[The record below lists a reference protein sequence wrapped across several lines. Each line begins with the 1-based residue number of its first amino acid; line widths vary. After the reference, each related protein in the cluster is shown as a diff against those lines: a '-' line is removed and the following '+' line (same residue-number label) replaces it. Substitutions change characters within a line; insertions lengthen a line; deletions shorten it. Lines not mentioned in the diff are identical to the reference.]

1 MKKFVYKARDK
12 SGLVVTGQVE
22 AVDENAAAKLVRE
35 RGLILVSLR
44 STSFSIDAI
53 VSGLRSRISGKDVTA
68 FTRQLATMV
77 GAGLPLTNALT
88 ILKTQ
93 SKPAMQERVGRI
105 LADVEGGQS
114 LSSAL
119 QKHSKL
125 FSSTYVALIRAGET
139 GGVLDKVLQRLADN
153 MEKSEEFKGKVKGA
167 LIYPAVI
174 VVGMLVV
181 STIMLIFVVP
191 RLTALYD
198 QFDVELPITTRIL
211 TATSD
216 FMIKAWPI
224 MLVAFGGMF
233 WAFVLYRRTAA
244 GRHRLS
250 RISLAIP
257 IFGVMRLE
265 IILTEL
271 TRTLSLMIGAGVPIL
286 DGIAVT
292 AGVVDNVVVSE
303 ALNDVG
309 KQIEKG
315 FPISYSFAKHPEA
328 FPFILSQMIAVGE
341 ETGKMDE
348 VLDKVSHVFEVS
360 SEQKVKAMSSLIEP
374 LVMVV
379 LGLGVAFLVISIIL
393 PIYNLTSTI

>member
-1 MKKFVYKARDK
+1 
-12 SGLVVTGQVE
+12 
-22 AVDENAAAKLVRE
+22 
-35 RGLILVSLR
+35 
-44 STSFSIDAI
+44 
-53 VSGLRSRISGKDVTA
+53 
-68 FTRQLATMV
+68 
-77 GAGLPLTNALT
+77 
-88 ILKTQ
+88 
-93 SKPAMQERVGRI
+93 
-105 LADVEGGQS
+105 
-114 LSSAL
+114 
-119 QKHSKL
+119 
-125 FSSTYVALIRAGET
+125 
-139 GGVLDKVLQRLADN
+139 
-153 MEKSEEFKGKVKGA
+153 
-167 LIYPAVI
+167 
-174 VVGMLVV
+174 
-181 STIMLIFVVP
+181 MLIFVVP
-191 RLTALYD
+191 RLTSLYD

-216 FMIKAWPI
+216 FMIKTWPI

-233 WAFVLYRRTAA
+233 WAFVLYRRTSA

-271 TRTLSLMIGAGVPIL
+271 TRTMSLMVGAGVPIL

-292 AGVVDNVVVSE
+292 AGVVDNVVVAE

-374 LVMVV
+374 LVMIV